1 VHLDLDV
8 IDPAQLPGLRFPAP
22 GGPGPAQLAGALNAL
37 LGTGRVAAIG
47 VACTWHPGHSAAA
60 QIRDHLGAILA

>member
-8 IDPAQLPGLRFPAP
+8 IDPAQLPGLRLPVP
-22 GGPGPAQLAGALNAL
+22 GGPSPAQVTGALNAL

-47 VACTWHPGHSAAA
+47 IACTWYPGHSAAA
-60 QIRDHLGAILA
+60 AIRQHLDAALA